1 MAALLKE
8 EVQLKRNNT
17 VSDYRPIEHENGN
30 SIFSTVLYTEFQNKK
45 INILDTPGLDD
56 FSGGVISS
64 LFASDAAVMT
74 INVQNGVEVGT
85 EIHFR
90 HAEKENKPLIIVING
105 LDHEKANFEKS
116 LEMLKERL
124 SSNVVLIQYPVNEG
138 IGFNSIIDVLKMK
151 MLRYAKRGRK
161 SRSSLIFRLI
171 RQPKQLNCIALW
183 LKKQLKAMKHLW
195 NCSLQMILLPK
206 KK

>member
-1 MAALLKE
+1 MKTYQADQIKNIALLGNSGSGKTTLAE
-8 EVQLKRNNT
+8 AMLFNGGIIERRGTIEGKNT

-64 LFASDAAVMT
+64 LFATDAAVMT

-90 HAEKENKPLIIVING
+90 HAEKENKPLILVING
-105 LDHEKANFEKS
+105 LDHEKANFEKVS
-116 LEMLKERL
+116 
-124 SSNVVLIQYPVNEG
+124 
-138 IGFNSIIDVLKMK
+138 
-151 MLRYAKRGRK
+151 
-161 SRSSLIFRLI
+161 
-171 RQPKQLNCIALW
+171 
-183 LKKQLKAMKHLW
+183 
-195 NCSLQMILLPK
+195 
-206 KK
+206 